1 MRLPKQ
7 VLVIP
12 YRVINKDV
20 EYCIFQRKDMQI
32 WQWISG
38 GVEDFDEDIISA
50 ARREIYEETNI
61 SNIPKIIELE
71 GFAKIPVVNIVKEF
85 MWGDNIF
92 YSDEYAFA
100 VNVGNKKIKISEE
113 HDKFKWVSYSEAKA
127 LLRYDSNKSALWELD
142 EKIKRG
148 LIK

>member
-7 VLVIP
+7 VLVVP
-12 YRVINKDV
+12 YRVINKKV
-20 EYCIFQRKDMQI
+20 EYCIFKRKDMPI

-50 ARREIYEETNI
+50 VKREVYEETNI
-61 SNIPKIIELE
+61 SDKLRIMELE
-71 GFAKIPVVNIVKEF
+71 GFTKIPVVNIVKEF
-85 MWGDNIF
+85 MWGDKVF

-100 VNVGNKKIKISEE
+100 VNIENKEIKISEE
-113 HDKFKWVSYSEAKA
+113 HNKFKWVSYSEAKD